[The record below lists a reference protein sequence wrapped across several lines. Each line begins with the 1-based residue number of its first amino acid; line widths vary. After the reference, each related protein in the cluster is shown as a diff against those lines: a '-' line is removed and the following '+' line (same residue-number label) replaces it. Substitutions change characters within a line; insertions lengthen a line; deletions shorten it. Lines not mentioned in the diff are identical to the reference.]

1 MDPPRENVPETVE
14 LPAPTA
20 WTVFLAFGLTLLFAG
35 LLRRKVKQSMDP
47 QRENVPETVELP
59 GPTAWTVELPAP
71 TAWTVVL
78 AFGLT
83 LLFAGLLTSVAVSAL
98 GAVLVA
104 AGCIGWFRAVLPH
117 ERHETVPVEPE
128 TARIVTER
136 PEVARI
142 QVVPEM
148 NRAVIPIEVYPVK
161 AGIKGG
167 LAGSVAMALLAML
180 YGLLMH
186 GSIWYPINLL
196 ASVVFA
202 QALQLPMEYLRSF
215 HLVLLVVATLLHLV
229 ASVLVGLLYGVVL
242 PMLPRRPILLGGVVA
257 PIMWSGLL
265 YTCLGVI
272 NPLLNQRIDWKWFVA
287 SQIGY
292 GIAAGLVVMRQT
304 RVPTHQFLPF
314 TVRAGIEAPGI
325 MKEKGG
331 RSDWQ

>member
-1 MDPPRENVPETVE
+1 MKQNMNPQRANVPETVE
-14 LPAPTA
+14 LPTPT
-20 WTVFLAFGLTLLFAG
+20 
-35 LLRRKVKQSMDP
+35 
-47 QRENVPETVELP
+47 E
-59 GPTAWTVELPAP
+59 
-71 TAWTVVL
+71 WTVVL

-83 LLFAGLLTSVAVSAL
+83 LLFAGLLTSIAVSGA
-98 GAVLVA
+98 GAVLTI
-104 AGCIGWFRAVLPH
+104 AGCIGWFREVLPH

-128 TARIVTER
+128 IARIVTER

-142 QVVPEM
+142 RVVPEM

-167 LAGSVAMALLAML
+167 LAGGAAMALLAML

-215 HLVLLVVATLLHLV
+215 HLALLVVATLLHLV
-229 ASVLVGLLYGVVL
+229 ASVLVGLLYGAML
-242 PMLPRRPILLGGVVA
+242 PMFPRRPILMGGVVA
-257 PIMWSGLL
+257 PILWSSLL
-265 YTCLGVI
+265 YASLGVI

-287 SQIGY
+287 SQIAF
-292 GIAAGLVVMRQT
+292 GIVAGLVVTRQT

-325 MKEKGG
+325 MREKGR
-331 RSDWQ
+331 RSD

>member
-1 MDPPRENVPETVE
+1 MKQNMDPPRENVPETVK

-35 LLRRKVKQSMDP
+35 LL
-47 QRENVPETVELP
+47 
-59 GPTAWTVELPAP
+59 
-71 TAWTVVL
+71 
-78 AFGLT
+78 
-83 LLFAGLLTSVAVSAL
+83 TSIAVSAL
-98 GAVLVA
+98 GAVLVV
-104 AGCIGWFRAVLPH
+104 AGSIGWFRAVLPH

-128 TARIVTER
+128 AVRIVTER

-161 AGIKGG
+161 AGLRGG

-196 ASVVFA
+196 AAVVFA

-242 PMLPRRPILLGGVVA
+242 PMLPRRPIVLGGVVA
-257 PIMWSGLL
+257 PILWSGLL
-265 YTCLGVI
+265 YTCLDVI

-287 SQIGY
+287 SQIGF
-292 GIAAGLVVMRQT
+292 GIVAGLVVVRHT

>member
-1 MDPPRENVPETVE
+1 MKESMNPPRANVPATVE

-20 WTVFLAFGLTLLFAG
+20 W
-35 LLRRKVKQSMDP
+35 P
-47 QRENVPETVELP
+47 
-59 GPTAWTVELPAP
+59 
-71 TAWTVVL
+71 VVL

-83 LLFAGLLTSVAVSAL
+83 LLFAGLLTSIAVSAL
-98 GAVLVA
+98 GAVLVV
-104 AGCIGWFRAVLPH
+104 AGCIGWFRETLPY
-117 ERHETVPVEPE
+117 ERQETVPAEPE
-128 TARIVTER
+128 TVRIVTER

-142 QVVPEM
+142 LVVPEV
-148 NRAVIPIEVYPVK
+148 NRAVIPLEVYPVK

-180 YGLLMH
+180 YGLLTQ

-196 ASVVFA
+196 AAVVFA

-229 ASVLVGLLYGVVL
+229 ASMLVGLLYGVVL
-242 PMLPRRPILLGGVVA
+242 PMLPRRPIVLGGIVA
-257 PIMWSGLL
+257 PILWSGLL
-265 YTCLGVI
+265 YTCLDII

-287 SQIGY
+287 SQIGF
-292 GIAAGLVVMRQT
+292 GIVAGLVVMRQT
-304 RVPTHQFLPF
+304 PVPTHQFLPF

-331 RSDWQ
+331 RSDRQ

>member
-1 MDPPRENVPETVE
+1 MKQDTNPQGSNVPATVE

-20 WTVFLAFGLTLLFAG
+20 WPVILAFGLTLLF
-35 LLRRKVKQSMDP
+35 
-47 QRENVPETVELP
+47 T
-59 GPTAWTVELPAP
+59 
-71 TAWTVVL
+71 
-78 AFGLT
+78 
-83 LLFAGLLTSVAVSAL
+83 GLLTSIAVSIG
-98 GAVLVA
+98 GAVLTV
-104 AGCIGWFRAVLPH
+104 AGCIGWFREVLPH
-117 ERHETVPVEPE
+117 ERHETVPVEAE
-128 TARIVTER
+128 AVRIVTER

-142 QVVPEM
+142 RVVPEL
-148 NRAVIPIEVYPVK
+148 NRTIIPIEVYPVK

-180 YGLLMH
+180 YGLLIQ

-242 PMLPRRPILLGGVVA
+242 PMLSRRPILLGGVVA
-257 PIMWSGLL
+257 PVLWSGLL
-265 YTCLGVI
+265 YTSLGVI

-287 SQIGY
+287 SQVGY
-292 GIAAGLVVMRQT
+292 GIVAGLVVIRQG

-314 TVRAGIEAPGI
+314 PVRAGIAAPGI
-325 MKEKGG
+325 MKEKEKGG
-331 RSDWQ
+331 RRDLQ

>member
-1 MDPPRENVPETVE
+1 MKQDMNPQGPNVPATVE

-20 WTVFLAFGLTLLFAG
+20 WPVILAFGLTLLF
-35 LLRRKVKQSMDP
+35 
-47 QRENVPETVELP
+47 T
-59 GPTAWTVELPAP
+59 
-71 TAWTVVL
+71 
-78 AFGLT
+78 
-83 LLFAGLLTSVAVSAL
+83 GLLTSIAVSVG
-98 GAVLVA
+98 GAVLTV
-104 AGCIGWFRAVLPH
+104 AGCIGWFREVLPH
-117 ERHETVPVEPE
+117 ERHETVPVEAE
-128 TARIVTER
+128 AVRIVTER

-142 QVVPEM
+142 RVVPEL
-148 NRAVIPIEVYPVK
+148 NRAIIPIEVYPVK

-215 HLVLLVVATLLHLV
+215 HLTLLVVATLLHLV

-242 PMLPRRPILLGGVVA
+242 PMLSRRPILLGGVVA
-257 PIMWSGLL
+257 PVLWSGLL
-265 YTCLGVI
+265 YTSLGVI

-287 SQIGY
+287 SQVGY
-292 GIAAGLVVMRQT
+292 GIVAGLVVIRQG

-314 TVRAGIEAPGI
+314 PVRAGIAAPGI

-331 RSDWQ
+331 RRDLQ

>member
-1 MDPPRENVPETVE
+1 MKQDMNPQGPNVPATVE

-20 WTVFLAFGLTLLFAG
+20 WPVILAFGLTLLF
-35 LLRRKVKQSMDP
+35 
-47 QRENVPETVELP
+47 T
-59 GPTAWTVELPAP
+59 
-71 TAWTVVL
+71 
-78 AFGLT
+78 
-83 LLFAGLLTSVAVSAL
+83 GLLTSIAVSVG
-98 GAVLVA
+98 GAVLTV
-104 AGCIGWFRAVLPH
+104 AGCIGWFREVLPH
-117 ERHETVPVEPE
+117 ERHETVPVEAE
-128 TARIVTER
+128 AVRIVTER

-142 QVVPEM
+142 RVVPEL
-148 NRAVIPIEVYPVK
+148 NRAIIPIEVYPVK

-202 QALQLPMEYLRSF
+202 QALQLPMEYLSSF
-215 HLVLLVVATLLHLV
+215 HLTLLVVATLLHLV

-242 PMLPRRPILLGGVVA
+242 PMLSRRPILLGGVVA
-257 PIMWSGLL
+257 PVLWSGLL
-265 YTCLGVI
+265 YTSLGVI

-287 SQIGY
+287 SQGGY
-292 GIAAGLVVMRQT
+292 GIVAGLVVIRQG

-314 TVRAGIEAPGI
+314 PVRAGIAAPGI

-331 RSDWQ
+331 RRDLQ